1 MKFRRSK
8 NGFRRSK
15 NGFRR
20 SKCRRSS
27 SEEGRGMTMIGWYD
41 GMMDV
46 PLFCARFFAHW
57 RDAVLRERHERERGE
72 RFFCFSFQKKTD
84 KSLYNMNKKICLAIM
99 VQILTNG
106 FSLSC
111 LIFYFHIFKTTKSR
125 AGKGAGVSAWRV
137 AKS

>member
-1 MKFRRSK
+1 
-8 NGFRRSK
+8 
-15 NGFRR
+15 
-20 SKCRRSS
+20 
-27 SEEGRGMTMIGWYD
+27 
-41 GMMDV
+41 
-46 PLFCARFFAHW
+46 
-57 RDAVLRERHERERGE
+57 
-72 RFFCFSFQKKTD
+72 
-84 KSLYNMNKKICLAIM
+84 MNKKICLAIM